1 MELGTVILGI
11 IVVGVIVAAVSFA
24 WTQRG
29 VRRNL
34 ENQPDL

>member
-11 IVVGVIVAAVSFA
+11 IVVGVIVAAVSYA
-24 WTQRG
+24 WTQKG

-34 ENQPDL
+34 DNQPEL